1 MPCESCHVQFGLI
14 TRKKCCAE
22 CRRLFCRNCLE
33 KRDERI
39 LCQNCLVLT
48 KRPLSKVD
56 LGQLK
61 VKELIFYLQSKHIS
75 TSGCVEKD
83 DLINLVIAHVNTGP
97 NSPRSPL
104 GSPGS
109 GGSGNGG
116 PGTGTFNFSSASS
129 TGGSSAGGGGGG
141 GGGRRRPDGGR
152 GSNSGASSRYGQFY
166 SASAENCANTFD
178 QIKNTCQNL
187 FSSISEKLGSDPKPQ
202 HQSSGRFSNSS
213 TEENLRPG
221 PRRSNP
227 HSPNVFQQPRFGSND
242 VYHHQNQVNL
252 PPPTT
257 TPGISP
263 TEDRGGGGV
272 VAVPNDDPDDGD
284 GSGVTSGADD
294 DTTSPNT
301 SSVSSPEHRSG
312 MTTADALSVRIEH
325 MLASEGVQNG
335 CDCSDEEDEGKEKE
349 GQEQGLK
356 KVPSEESL
364 LPEVTAGP
372 SQRLSVPESNTDT
385 CSSSFDE
392 LNPPECVAIS
402 PPAPEV
408 VAPPAEPTIET
419 VATDPDSWQIVHV
432 PTAASSTINENL
444 PQTTI
449 ATMTEPSTNPGDD
462 VPMSTCV
469 QLRRHSDS
477 FLLAVVPSGS
487 SRGGPRTPETVVVV
501 TPQSSQPS
509 NNNNNNKCFKCG
521 KRRNGI
527 RRQLKKFRRQLEA
540 TAGCPEA
547 DKRRQLEA
555 FLSYLERRSKGSL
568 ELSTDTDSITGDAS
582 LSLGADGEPMDTGGA
597 GATGEGASSQQ
608 HYSRG
613 NAPFDG
619 EEVKINVYSSGNQ
632 DLANMSHI
640 KLSDIKESADLDVL
654 SVKQLKEL
662 LMLNRVDFKGCCEKP
677 ELRERVLRL
686 WRDYK
691 SIPSIEKLATDDLC
705 KICMDA
711 PIECVILEC
720 GHMTTCTACGKVLS
734 ECPIC
739 RQYIV
744 RVVRFFRA

>member
-109 GGSGNGG
+109 VGNG
-116 PGTGTFNFSSASS
+116 PGTFNFSSASS
-129 TGGSSAGGGGGG
+129 TGGSSAGGGGG

-187 FSSISEKLGSDPKPQ
+187 FSSISEKLGTDPKPQ
-202 HQSSGRFSNSS
+202 HHNSGPRFSNSS
-213 TEENLRPG
+213 TEENLRP
-221 PRRSNP
+221 RRSDRTQPQP

-242 VYHHQNQVNL
+242 VYQVNL

-263 TEDRGGGGV
+263 TEDRRRSLV
-272 VAVPNDDPDDGD
+272 VPNDPTGGGSGDDG

-294 DTTSPNT
+294 SSANT

-312 MTTADALSVRIEH
+312 AADALSVRIEN
-325 MLASEGVQNG
+325 MLASEAIQNGG
-335 CDCSDEEDEGKEKE
+335 CDCSDEEDEAEKKDE
-349 GQEQGLK
+349 EVK
-356 KVPSEESL
+356 KAPSAENL
-364 LPEVTAGP
+364 LPEVAGP

-392 LNPPECVAIS
+392 LNPECVAS
-402 PPAPEV
+402 PTPVSPAPE
-408 VAPPAEPTIET
+408 EPIVET
-419 VATDPDSWQIVHV
+419 VSTDPDNWQIVHV
-432 PTAASSTINENL
+432 PTATSTNNENL
-444 PQTTI
+444 PQTITS
-449 ATMTEPSTNPGDD
+449 ATMTEQTNPGDD
-462 VPMSTCV
+462 VPVSS
-469 QLRRHSDS
+469 QQQPRRHSDS
-477 FLLAVVPSGS
+477 YLLAVVPAGS
-487 SRGGPRTPETVVVV
+487 SRSPTPGAPVVIA
-501 TPQSSQPS
+501 QSSQPS
-509 NNNNNNKCFKCG
+509 TTNITNNNKCFKCG

-527 RRQLKKFRRQLEA
+527 RRQLKKFRKQLEA
-540 TAGCPEA
+540 ASGYSEV

-555 FLSYLERRSKGSL
+555 FLSYLERRSKGSY
-568 ELSTDTDSITGDAS
+568 ELSTDTDSITEDAS
-582 LSLGADGEPMDTGGA
+582 LSMAVDGEPMDMGA
-597 GATGEGASSQQ
+597 GATGEGSS

-613 NAPFDG
+613 NAFDVDG
-619 EEVKINVYSSGNQ
+619 QDVKINVYSSGNQ

-686 WRDYK
+686 WRDFK

>member
-1 MPCESCHVQFGLI
+1 MPCEACHVQFGLI

-22 CRRLFCRNCLE
+22 CRRLFCRSCLE
-33 KRDERI
+33 RRDERI

-83 DLINLVIAHVNTGP
+83 DLVNLVLAHVNTGTT

-109 GGSGNGG
+109 PGGNGTYG
-116 PGTGTFNFSSASS
+116 STTGAFQFSSA
-129 TGGSSAGGGGGG
+129 
-141 GGGRRRPDGGR
+141 
-152 GSNSGASSRYGQFY
+152 SNSGASSRYGQFY
-166 SASAENCANTFD
+166 STSAENCANTFD

-187 FSSISEKLGSDPKPQ
+187 FSSISEKLGSDPKSQQP
-202 HQSSGRFSNSS
+202 HNPGGPRFSNSS
-213 TEENLRPG
+213 TEENLRPR
-221 PRRSNP
+221 PDRT
-227 HSPNVFQQPRFGSND
+227 SPTGVYQQPRFGSND
-242 VYHHQNQVNL
+242 VYQVNL

-263 TEDRGGGGV
+263 TDEVRNGPGM
-272 VAVPNDDPDDGD
+272 VPNADEDG
-284 GSGVTSGADD
+284 GSGLTSGADD
-294 DTTSPNT
+294 TSANT

-312 MTTADALSVRIEH
+312 AADALSVRIES
-325 MLASEGVQNG
+325 MLASDAIQNPGG
-335 CDCSDEEDEGKEKE
+335 CDCSDDEEEGGGEE
-349 GQEQGLK
+349 PK
-356 KVPSEESL
+356 KAASEENL
-364 LPEVTAGP
+364 LPEVEPAAEAGP

-392 LNPPECVAIS
+392 LNPECVAS
-402 PPAPEV
+402 PPER
-408 VAPPAEPTIET
+408 PPTADP
-419 VATDPDSWQIVHV
+419 TDPENWQIVHV
-432 PTAASSTINENL
+432 PTPSATTPSPINESTL

-449 ATMTEPSTNPGDD
+449 STATMTEQPQATTNPGDD
-462 VPMSTCV
+462 VPPVCPSQTP
-469 QLRRHSDS
+469 RRHSDSS

-487 SRGGPRTPETVVVV
+487 RGRSPVPE
-501 TPQSSQPS
+501 PPAQSSQPS
-509 NNNNNNKCFKCG
+509 VITNNKCFKCG
-521 KRRNGI
+521 KRRNGL
-527 RRQLKKFRRQLEA
+527 RRQLKKFRRQLEV
-540 TAGCPEA
+540 TGGVCSEA
-547 DKRRQLEA
+547 EKRRQLEA
-555 FLSYLERRSKGSL
+555 FLGYLERRSKGSL
-568 ELSTDTDSITGDAS
+568 ELSTDTDSITDQDAS
-582 LSLGADGEPMDTGGA
+582 ISLALDGEPMELGGGA
-597 GATGEGASSQQ
+597 EGSS
-608 HYSRG
+608 HYPRAG
-613 NAPFDG
+613 DDEG
-619 EEVKINVYSSGNQ
+619 LEVKITVYSSGNQ
-632 DLANMSHI
+632 DLANMSHL

-686 WRDYK
+686 WRDFK
-691 SIPSIEKLATDDLC
+691 SIPSIEKLTTDDLC

>member
-1 MPCESCHVQFGLI
+1 MPCEACHVQFGLI

-22 CRRLFCRNCLE
+22 CRRLFCRSCLE
-33 KRDERI
+33 RRDERI

-83 DLINLVIAHVNTGP
+83 DLVNLVLAHVNTGTT

-109 GGSGNGG
+109 PGGNGTYG
-116 PGTGTFNFSSASS
+116 STTGAFHFSSASS
-129 TGGSSAGGGGGG
+129 TGGSSG

-187 FSSISEKLGSDPKPQ
+187 FSSISEKLGSDPKSQQP
-202 HQSSGRFSNSS
+202 HNPGGPRFSNSS
-213 TEENLRPG
+213 TEENLRPR
-221 PRRSNP
+221 PDRT
-227 HSPNVFQQPRFGSND
+227 SPTGVYQQPRFGSND
-242 VYHHQNQVNL
+242 VYQVNL

-263 TEDRGGGGV
+263 TDEVRNGPGM
-272 VAVPNDDPDDGD
+272 VPNADEDG
-284 GSGVTSGADD
+284 GSGLTSGADD
-294 DTTSPNT
+294 TSANA

-312 MTTADALSVRIEH
+312 AADALSVRIEN
-325 MLASEGVQNG
+325 MLASDAIQNPGG
-335 CDCSDEEDEGKEKE
+335 CDCSDDEEEAGREE
-349 GQEQGLK
+349 PK
-356 KVPSEESL
+356 KSASEENL
-364 LPEVTAGP
+364 LPEVEPAAEAGP

-392 LNPPECVAIS
+392 LNPECVAS
-402 PPAPEV
+402 PPER
-408 VAPPAEPTIET
+408 PPTADP
-419 VATDPDSWQIVHV
+419 TDPENWQIVHV
-432 PTAASSTINENL
+432 PTPSAMTPSPINESTL

-449 ATMTEPSTNPGDD
+449 STATMTEQPQATTNSGDD
-462 VPMSTCV
+462 VPPVCPSQTP
-469 QLRRHSDS
+469 RRHSDS
-477 FLLAVVPSGS
+477 SFLLAVIPSGS
-487 SRGGPRTPETVVVV
+487 RGRSPVPE
-501 TPQSSQPS
+501 PPAQSSQPS
-509 NNNNNNKCFKCG
+509 VITNKCFKCG
-521 KRRNGI
+521 KRRNGL
-527 RRQLKKFRRQLEA
+527 RRQLKKFRRQLEV
-540 TAGCPEA
+540 TGGVCSEA
-547 DKRRQLEA
+547 EKRRQLEA
-555 FLSYLERRSKGSL
+555 FLGYLERRSKGSL
-568 ELSTDTDSITGDAS
+568 ELSTDTDSITDQDAS
-582 LSLGADGEPMDTGGA
+582 ISLALDGEPMELGGGA
-597 GATGEGASSQQ
+597 EGSS
-608 HYSRG
+608 HYPRG
-613 NAPFDG
+613 GDDEG
-619 EEVKINVYSSGNQ
+619 LEVKITVYSSGNQ
-632 DLANMSHI
+632 DLANMSHL

-686 WRDYK
+686 WRDFK
-691 SIPSIEKLATDDLC
+691 SIPSIEKLTTDDLC